1 MAIPVSD
8 TRELDTLVTSAID
21 TISGN
26 PANLVNEGGEKLLGK
41 LAKRGRIFRVNDAE
55 RVEHPVMYGT
65 DGADWE
71 TNLGDNYGNNG
82 LPYSGTALG
91 DDQNEVL
98 TKALFDIVTKTK
110 NFNVPQSIIGR
121 DSQLAMS
128 DIAYLAQRMAMETY
142 AEEEALLLLG
152 QKTLTAGGTL
162 NPLAPYRGD
171 NDFFNRAG
179 GALPGAAANFGSM
192 SMLGLFDSG
201 RDNSAHTFGGIAP
214 VDDSDWEA
222 QLWTATD
229 ADPTTSDQLDTF
241 LADVQEALI
250 RTDYGGMERPT
261 DILSTI
267 DWYSRFL
274 EALRSKGTINDTLI
288 RDMGVGPNTEIP
300 FGSVLVDYSRHL
312 DADTQWDLTVDGG
325 AMHPVIGLN
334 LNSLR
339 WNLVGQTTGVGAD
352 AGWIQQKSEMA
363 PHPTLTNF
371 FKRLEYRSCFSLD
384 NGRRSHFLIKGWTL

>member
-8 TRELDTLVTSAID
+8 TRQLDTLVTSAID

-55 RVEHPVMYGT
+55 RVEHPVMYST
-65 DGADWE
+65 DASAWE
-71 TNLGDNYGNNG
+71 ANLGDQ
-82 LPYSGTALG
+82 YSGTPTSGSALTAT
-91 DDQNEVL
+91 QNEVL

-152 QKTLTAGGTL
+152 QTDLTAGGDL

-171 NDFFNRAG
+171 HDFFNRAG
-179 GALPGAAANFGSM
+179 GGTYNDFGSM

-201 RDNSAHTFGGIAP
+201 RDTNTHTFAGIAP
-214 VDDSDWEA
+214 NDDSDWEA
-222 QLWTATD
+222 KLYTATSATVTD
-229 ADPTTSDQLDTF
+229 LDVF
-241 LADVQEALI
+241 LADVQEAII
-250 RTDYGGMERPT
+250 RTDFGGMERPT

-267 DWYSRFL
+267 DWYSKFL
-274 EALRSKGTINDTLI
+274 EALRAKGTINDTLI

-312 DADTQWDLTVDGG
+312 DADDQWDLTVTP
-325 AMHPVIGLN
+325 APATVHPVMGLN

-339 WNLVGQTTGVGAD
+339 WNLVGQTTGVGED

>member
-1 MAIPVSD
+1 MALPVSD

-55 RVEHPVMYGT
+55 RVEHPVMYST
-65 DGADWE
+65 DASAWE
-71 TNLGDNYGNNG
+71 ANLGDQ
-82 LPYSGTALG
+82 YSGTPTSGSTLTAT
-91 DDQNEVL
+91 QNEVL

-152 QKTLTAGGTL
+152 QIDLTTGGDL

-171 NDFFNRAG
+171 HDFFNRAG
-179 GALPGAAANFGSM
+179 TGTYADFGSM

-201 RDNSAHTFGGIAP
+201 RDTNTQTFAGIAP
-214 VDDSDWEA
+214 NDDPDWEA
-222 QLWTATD
+222 QLYTASTAGATD
-229 ADPTTSDQLDTF
+229 LDEF

-250 RTDYGGMERPT
+250 RTDFGGMERPT

-267 DWYSRFL
+267 DWYSKFL
-274 EALRSKGTINDTLI
+274 EALRNKGTINDTLI

-312 DADTQWDLTVDGG
+312 DADAQWDLTVVPSPGTV
-325 AMHPVIGLN
+325 HPVLGLN

-371 FKRLEYRSCFSLD
+371 FKRLEYRSCYSLD
-384 NGRRSHFLIKGWTL
+384 NGRRSNFLIKGWTL

>member
-1 MAIPVSD
+1 MALPVSD
-8 TRELDTLVTSAID
+8 TRQLDTLVTSAID

-65 DGADWE
+65 DGSDWE
-71 TNLGDNYGNNG
+71 ANLGDNYGNSG
-82 LPYSGTALG
+82 TPTSGTALTA
-91 DDQNEVL
+91 DQNEVL

-152 QKTLTAGGTL
+152 QKTLTDGGAL

-171 NDFFNRAG
+171 YDFFNRG
-179 GALPGAAANFGSM
+179 GTSTYANYGSM

-201 RDNSAHTFGGIAP
+201 RDTNTQTFAGIAP
-214 VDDSDWEA
+214 NDDSDWEA
-222 QLWTATD
+222 KLWTATSATVTD
-229 ADPTTSDQLDTF
+229 LDVF
-241 LADVQEALI
+241 LADVQEAII
-250 RTDYGGMERPT
+250 RTDFGGMERPT
-261 DILSTI
+261 DVLSTI
-267 DWYSRFL
+267 DWYSKFL
-274 EALRSKGTINDTLI
+274 EALRAKGTINDTLI

-312 DADTQWDLTVDGG
+312 DADTQWNLTVTGTDLI
-325 AMHPVIGLN
+325 HPVMGLN

-339 WNLVGQTTGVGAD
+339 WNLVGQTTGVGED

>member
-1 MAIPVSD
+1 MAFPVSD

-55 RVEHPVMYGT
+55 RVEHPVMYST
-65 DGADWE
+65 DASAWE
-71 TNLGDNYGNNG
+71 ANLGDQ
-82 LPYSGTALG
+82 YSGTPTSGTTLTAT
-91 DDQNEVL
+91 QNEVL

-152 QKTLTAGGTL
+152 QTDLTAGGDL

-171 NDFFNRAG
+171 NDFFNRG
-179 GALPGAAANFGSM
+179 GTSTYADFGSM

-201 RDNSAHTFGGIAP
+201 RDTGSRGQTFAGIAP
-214 VDDSDWEA
+214 NDDTDWEA
-222 QLWTATD
+222 QLFTASN
-229 ADPTTSDQLDTF
+229 AAPSTSAELDQF
-241 LADVQEALI
+241 LADVQEAII
-250 RTDYGGMERPT
+250 RTDFGGMERPT

-267 DWYSRFL
+267 DWYSKFL

-312 DADTQWDLTVDGG
+312 DADNQWDLTVGSP
-325 AMHPVIGLN
+325 AAVHPVMGLN

-384 NGRRSHFLIKGWTL
+384 NGRRSNFLIKGWTL